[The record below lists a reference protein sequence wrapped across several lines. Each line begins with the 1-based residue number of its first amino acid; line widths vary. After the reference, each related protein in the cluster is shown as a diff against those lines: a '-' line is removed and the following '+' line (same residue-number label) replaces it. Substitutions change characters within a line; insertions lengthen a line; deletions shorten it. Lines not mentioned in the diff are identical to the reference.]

1 MMSEVRELRST
12 VARRRAEIAAA
23 HREGASGFDVCRAL
37 TAAMDDAVRK
47 AFAVASAAE
56 APGGAPSA
64 AIVALGGYGR
74 VELCPASDVDVMVLC
89 PDDAPAQVVDR
100 FAASF
105 LHVLWD
111 AGMDVGHSVRHL
123 RDIRDMRGR
132 TTSDIWSSLLESR
145 LVCGD
150 EALATRLQALIAPDP
165 AAGPDRWF
173 LRQLLEEAASRHA
186 RYGHSVKLLEPD
198 LKRSAGGLRDFH
210 SVLWLTRSSAP
221 AMSAAWDDRT
231 PAATFLLRHLT
242 VTGAMGQSEAEAI
255 GEALDFLLRAR
266 QEMHLLRH
274 APHDM
279 LEYSLQRDVAAGLG
293 FGPAAEASSAEA
305 FMRAY
310 YRHAHAIHRLHV
322 RMLSPVR
329 DLLDP
334 RRPAHE
340 EGEQLGSLFALHEDR
355 LTVDPAMER
364 FDRAADIFEAFAH
377 AAEADVLPDV
387 RLARL
392 IEQGTGLFGDRER
405 ASPVLAGWFR
415 RILRSEAVGATLR
428 SMNDVGILGAYIP
441 EFGELVAFFQHSVY
455 HYYTADEHTLIALA
469 NAELLRTREGLL
481 HDVFQRLRRKDILYL
496 AILLHDIGKPRGVAD
511 HEHTGETITGTVLH
525 RLGMDADIPAVAFLV
540 RHHLVMEQTAFRRN
554 IHDPDTLRDFAARFP
569 SQELLDMLYL
579 LTYADLSAVNSSVW
593 TGWKASLLQE
603 LYLRSSALVRGE
615 ADDADAGQRE
625 ERIRLLEQ
633 HLHGAVGPGEIRR
646 HLDGIPNGA
655 YMALFA
661 DAEIAVHIRMGK
673 GDGAVTTLVAD
684 REGYSEVT
692 VIARD
697 APFLLSRCC
706 AVLSAN
712 DANIFDATVM
722 TRDDGVIFDRF
733 RVTAVRTGRHLERA
747 AHTKIAEDM
756 SAVLAGTLDI
766 ERLFQ
771 AHRRRWRRVARPAR
785 LPGKD
790 DVRLEEAGA
799 YTIIDVYAADSVG
812 LLYRLTDAMSRLGLD
827 IHFAKI
833 ATRGDGVADAFYVRD
848 HRGQPLDIRG
858 DAGRTPHTL
867 RDVLAALANEELA

>member
-23 HREGASGFDVCRAL
+23 HRDGASGFDVCRAL
-37 TAAMDDAVRK
+37 TAAMDDALRT

-56 APGGAPSA
+56 APAEAPPA
-64 AIVALGGYGR
+64 AIMALGGYGR

-89 PDDAPAQVVDR
+89 PDEAPAQAVDR
-100 FAASF
+100 FASSF

-111 AGMDVGHSVRHL
+111 AGLDVGHSVRYL
-123 RDIRDMRGR
+123 RDVRDMRGR
-132 TTSDIWSSLLESR
+132 TTSDVWSSLLESR
-145 LVCGD
+145 CVCGD
-150 EALATRLQALIAPDP
+150 EALAERLQALVVPDP

-173 LRQLLEEAASRHA
+173 LRQLLEEAASRHE

-198 LKRSAGGLRDFH
+198 IKRSAGGLRDFH
-210 SVLWLTRSSAP
+210 SVLWLARSGVP
-221 AMSAAWDDRT
+221 AMSATWDDRT
-231 PAATFLLRHLT
+231 PAALVLLRHLQ
-242 VTGAMGQSEAEAI
+242 VTGAMGQSEAEAT

-266 QEMHLLRH
+266 QEMHLLRQ

-293 FGPAAEASSAEA
+293 FGPAAASSAEA

-310 YRHAHAIHRLHV
+310 YRHARAIHRLHV
-322 RMLSPVR
+322 RMIAPVR
-329 DLLDP
+329 DMLDP
-334 RRPAHE
+334 RLPAHE
-340 EGEQLGSLFALHEDR
+340 EGKKLGSLFALHEDR

-364 FDRAADIFEAFAH
+364 FDQAADILEAFAH

-392 IEQGTGLFGDRER
+392 MEQGTGLLTEQER
-405 ASPVLAGWFR
+405 TSPVLAGWFR
-415 RILRSEAVGATLR
+415 RVLRSEAVGATLR
-428 SMNDVGILGAYIP
+428 SMNDLGILGAYIP

-469 NAELLRTREGLL
+469 NAEQLRSREGLL

-511 HEHTGETITGTVLH
+511 HEHTGEAIAGTVLH
-525 RLGMDADIPAVAFLV
+525 RLGMDADVPVVAFLV

-554 IHDPDTLRDFAARFP
+554 IHDPDTLRDFAGRFP

-615 ADDADAGQRE
+615 ADDADAGQRA
-625 ERIRLLEQ
+625 ERIRRLEKQ
-633 HLHGAVGPGEIRR
+633 LQGVVGPEEIRR

-661 DAEIAVHIRMGK
+661 DEEIAAHIRIGK
-673 GDGAVTTLVAD
+673 REGPVTTLVAD
-684 REGYSEVT
+684 REGYSEIT

-733 RVTAVRTGRHLERA
+733 RVTAVGTGRHLERA
-747 AHTKIAEDM
+747 AHAKIAEDM
-756 SAVLAGTLDI
+756 SAVLAGTLEI

-785 LPGKD
+785 PPGRD

-812 LLYRLTDAMSRLGLD
+812 LLYRLTDAMSQRGLD

-858 DAGRTPHTL
+858 DAGRTPHAL